1 MVWCNSSLIS
11 ENCLYRDIIT
21 KWAFGAGLKFLR
33 WRGACSFCKHFKSQF
48 NWMTSDSSS
57 FQWEN
62 QSLHFLFFMHMS
74 RICKF
79 AASSCS
85 VLPVAELLWHV
96 SHWKLHT
103 GHAANPCFH
112 LTITPLKPH
121 LHPDSF
127 TRDKRLLNNAKL
139 LLITGPQIKKK
150 QRKTISFISLTL
162 VLLYLPLRTIFSN
175 KSTLTN
181 LMKSLYT
188 LITYNISMQWIQCD
202 IDLYVKHSYCQTQ
215 KPWSHCQRIKLIK
228 SILITSMLFKSLY
241 VD

>member
-1 MVWCNSSLIS
+1 
-11 ENCLYRDIIT
+11 
-21 KWAFGAGLKFLR
+21 
-33 WRGACSFCKHFKSQF
+33 
-48 NWMTSDSSS
+48 
-57 FQWEN
+57 
-62 QSLHFLFFMHMS
+62 MS

-103 GHAANPCFH
+103 GHAANPCFR

-121 LHPDSF
+121 LHSDSF

-139 LLITGPQIKKK
+139 LLITGPQIKNNNKES
-150 QRKTISFISLTL
+150 QFLSFLSPWSSS
-162 VLLYLPLRTIFSN
+162 YLPLRTIFSN

-215 KPWSHCQRIKLIK
+215 KSWSHCQRIKLIK